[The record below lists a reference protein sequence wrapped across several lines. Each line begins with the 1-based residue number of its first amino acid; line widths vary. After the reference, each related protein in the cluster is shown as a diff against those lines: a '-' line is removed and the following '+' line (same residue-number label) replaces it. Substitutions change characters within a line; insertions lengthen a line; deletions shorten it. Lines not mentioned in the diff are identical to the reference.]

1 MASETNMDNPL
12 GKKVGLPTSY
22 DPSVLFPIYRSE
34 QRSQLGDFRCSGY
47 DAWNI
52 HELLWVDLN
61 NNVHHDEICIKIDAN
76 SVAIPES
83 KSMKLF
89 LGSLV
94 YEKFSDKTEVH
105 QEITKQINE
114 LTESDITLD
123 DILLN
128 LPDSRSV
135 SVINSKEDL
144 LEANESKASEGEIIF
159 NGFRSLCPVTDQP
172 DIANIHITGRL
183 SDDAVHNIQRYLG
196 SFFSANSFHEACIEK
211 IFLNLMKN
219 KYSVESVAGHFERR
233 GGIAIIPVR
242 FQSSNN

>member
-1 MASETNMDNPL
+1 MNNPL
-12 GKKVGLPTSY
+12 GKKVGLPKSY
-22 DPSVLFPIYRSE
+22 DPNILFPIYRSE

-52 HELLWVDLN
+52 HELLWVDLD

-94 YEKFSDKTEVH
+94 HETFSNKAAVH
-105 QEITKQINE
+105 QEIIKQLNK
-114 LTESDITLD
+114 LTGSDITID
-123 DILLN
+123 NVLLN
-128 LPDSRSV
+128 LPNSTSV
-135 SVINSKEDL
+135 PVIKSDKDL
-144 LEANESKASEGEIIF
+144 LAANESKGPECEVIF
-159 NGFRSLCPVTDQP
+159 KGFRSLCPVTDQP

-183 SDDAVHNIQRYLG
+183 SDDAVDKIQRYLG
-196 SFFSANSFHEACIEK
+196 SFFSVNSFHEACVEK
-211 IFLNLMKN
+211 IFFNLIKN
-219 KYSVESVAGHFERR
+219 KYLVESVAGHFERR

>member
-1 MASETNMDNPL
+1 MNNPL
-12 GKKVGLPTSY
+12 GKKVGLPKSY

-34 QRSQLGDFRCSGY
+34 QRSQLEGLSCSGY

-52 HELLWVDLN
+52 HELLWVDQD

-94 YEKFSDKTEVH
+94 YKKFSDKTEVH
-105 QEITKQINE
+105 QEITKHIND
-114 LTESDITLD
+114 LTESDITID
-123 DILLN
+123 DFLFN
-128 LPDSRSV
+128 LPDSRSI
-135 SVINSKEDL
+135 SVIKSKEGL
-144 LEANESKASEGEIIF
+144 LEANESKAPEGEIIF

-172 DIANIHITGRL
+172 DIANIHLTGRL
-183 SDDAVHNIQRYLG
+183 PDDAVHNIQRYLG
-196 SFFSANSFHEACIEK
+196 SFFSVNSFHETCVEK

-233 GGIAIIPVR
+233 GGISIVPVR

>member
-1 MASETNMDNPL
+1 MDSPL

-22 DPSVLFPIYRSE
+22 DPSVLFPIYRSD
-34 QRSQLGDFRCSGY
+34 QRSQLDVFKYSGY

-52 HELLWVDLN
+52 HELLWLDHD

-94 YEKFSDKTEVH
+94 HEKFSNKAAVH
-105 QEITKQINE
+105 QEITMQINK
-114 LTESDITLD
+114 LTESEITID
-123 DILLN
+123 DVLLN
-128 LPDSRSV
+128 LPSSRSV
-135 SVINSKEDL
+135 PVIKSDKDL
-144 LEANESKASEGEIIF
+144 LAANESKGPECEVIF
-159 NGFRSLCPVTDQP
+159 KGFRSLCPVTDQP
-172 DIANIHITGRL
+172 DIANIHVKGSL
-183 SDDAVHNIQRYLG
+183 SNDAVDKIQRYLG
-196 SFFSANSFHEACIEK
+196 SFFSVNSFHEACVEK
-211 IFLNLMKN
+211 IFFNLMRN

-233 GGIAIIPVR
+233 GGISIIPVR

>member
-1 MASETNMDNPL
+1 MDSPL

-34 QRSQLGDFRCSGY
+34 QRSQLDDFTCSGY

-52 HELLWVDLN
+52 HELLWVDHD

-94 YEKFSDKTEVH
+94 HEKFSNKAAVH
-105 QEITKQINE
+105 QEMTKQINE
-114 LTESDITLD
+114 LTESDITID
-123 DILLN
+123 NVPLN
-128 LPDSRSV
+128 LPSSRSV
-135 SVINSKEDL
+135 SVIKSEEGL
-144 LEANESKASEGEIIF
+144 LAANESKGPEGEMIF

-172 DIANIHITGRL
+172 DIANIHIVGRL
-183 SDDAVHNIQRYLG
+183 SDDAVDKIQRYLG
-196 SFFSANSFHEACIEK
+196 SFFSVNSFHEACVEK
-211 IFLNLMKN
+211 IFFNLIKN
-219 KYSVESVAGHFERR
+219 KYLVESVAGHFERR
-233 GGIAIIPVR
+233 GGISIIPVR
-242 FQSSNN
+242 F

>member
-1 MASETNMDNPL
+1 MNNPL
-12 GKKVGLPTSY
+12 GKKVGLPKSY

-34 QRSQLGDFRCSGY
+34 QRSQLEGLSCSGY

-52 HELLWVDLN
+52 HELLWVDQD

-94 YEKFSDKTEVH
+94 HEKFSNKAAVH

-114 LTESDITLD
+114 LTESDITID
-123 DILLN
+123 NVLLN
-128 LPDSRSV
+128 LPSSRSV
-135 SVINSKEDL
+135 SVIKSEEGL
-144 LEANESKASEGEIIF
+144 LAANESKGPEGEMIF
-159 NGFRSLCPVTDQP
+159 NGFRSLCPVTYQP
-172 DIANIHITGRL
+172 DIANIHIKGSL
-183 SDDAVHNIQRYLG
+183 SNDEVDKIQRYLG
-196 SFFSANSFHEACIEK
+196 SFFSVNSFHEACVEK
-211 IFLNLMKN
+211 IFFNLIKN

-233 GGIAIIPVR
+233 GGISIIPVR

>member
-1 MASETNMDNPL
+1 MDNPL

-34 QRSQLGDFRCSGY
+34 QRSQLDGFKYSGY

-52 HELLWVDLN
+52 HELLWLDHD

-94 YEKFSDKTEVH
+94 HETFSNKAAVH
-105 QEITKQINE
+105 QEITQQINE
-114 LTESDITLD
+114 LTKSDITID
-123 DILLN
+123 NVPLN
-128 LPDSRSV
+128 LPGSRSV
-135 SVINSKEDL
+135 PVIKSKEGL
-144 LEANESKASEGEIIF
+144 LAANESKGPESETIF
-159 NGFRSLCPVTDQP
+159 KGFRSLCPVTDQP

-183 SDDAVHNIQRYLG
+183 SMDAVDKIQRYLG
-196 SFFSANSFHEACIEK
+196 SFFSVNSFHEACIEK
-211 IFLNLMKN
+211 IFFNLIQK
-219 KYSVESVAGHFERR
+219 KYSVESVAGYFERR
-233 GGIAIIPVR
+233 GGISIIPVR

>member
-1 MASETNMDNPL
+1 LASETNMDNPL

-34 QRSQLGDFRCSGY
+34 QRSQLDGFKYSGY

-52 HELLWVDLN
+52 HELLWLDHD

-94 YEKFSDKTEVH
+94 HETFSNKAAVH
-105 QEITKQINE
+105 QEITMQINK
-114 LTESDITLD
+114 LTESDITIDNALF
-123 DILLN
+123 N
-128 LPDSRSV
+128 LPNSRSV
-135 SVINSKEDL
+135 PVIKSEEGL
-144 LEANESKASEGEIIF
+144 LAANESKGPEGEMIF

-172 DIANIHITGRL
+172 DIANIYITGRL
-183 SDDAVHNIQRYLG
+183 SDDAVDKIQRYLG
-196 SFFSANSFHEACIEK
+196 SFFSVNSFHEACVEK
-211 IFLNLMKN
+211 IFFNLIKN
-219 KYSVESVAGHFERR
+219 KYLVESVAGHFERR
-233 GGIAIIPVR
+233 GGISIIPVR
-242 FQSSNN
+242 F

>member
-1 MASETNMDNPL
+1 MASETSMKNPL
-12 GKKVGLPTSY
+12 GKKVGLPKSY

-34 QRSQLGDFRCSGY
+34 QRSQLDDFLCSGY

-52 HELLWVDLN
+52 HELLWVDHD

-89 LGSLV
+89 LGSLI
-94 YEKFSDKTEVH
+94 YKKFSNKAAVH
-105 QEITKQINE
+105 QEITKQLNK
-114 LTESDITLD
+114 LTESDIIID
-123 DILLN
+123 NALLN
-128 LPDSRSV
+128 LPKSRSFQ
-135 SVINSKEDL
+135 VIKCEEDL
-144 LEANESKASEGEIIF
+144 LEANGSKVSEKEIIF

-172 DIANIHITGRL
+172 DIANIHITGKL
-183 SDDAVHNIQRYLG
+183 SDDAVHKIQRYLG
-196 SFFSANSFHEACIEK
+196 SFFSVNIFHEACVEK
-211 IFLNLMKN
+211 ISLNLIRN

-233 GGIAIIPVR
+233 GGISIIPIR

>member
-1 MASETNMDNPL
+1 MDNPL
-12 GKKVGLPTSY
+12 GKKVGLPNSY
-22 DPSVLFPIYRSE
+22 DPNILFPIYRSE
-34 QRSQLGDFRCSGY
+34 QRSQLEGLSFSGF

-52 HELLWVDLN
+52 HELLWVDLD

-94 YEKFSDKTEVH
+94 YKKFSDKAEVH
-105 QEITKQINE
+105 QEITKQINK
-114 LTESDITLD
+114 LTQSVIAID
-123 DILLN
+123 DVLLN
-128 LPDSRSV
+128 LPGSKSV
-135 SVINSKEDL
+135 PVIKSEEDL

-159 NGFRSLCPVTDQP
+159 KGFRSLCPVTDQP
-172 DIANIHITGRL
+172 DIANIHVTGSL

-196 SFFSANSFHEACIEK
+196 SFFSVNSFHEACVEK
-211 IFLNLMKN
+211 IIFNLMKN

-233 GGIAIIPVR
+233 GGISIIPVR

>member
-1 MASETNMDNPL
+1 MVSETSMDNPL
-12 GKKVGLPTSY
+12 GKKVGLPTNY

-34 QRSQLGDFRCSGY
+34 QRSQLDEFLCSGY

-52 HELLWVDLN
+52 HELLWLDHD

-94 YEKFSDKTEVH
+94 HETFSNKAAVH
-105 QEITKQINE
+105 QEITKQLNK
-114 LTESDITLD
+114 LTESDIIID
-123 DILLN
+123 NALLN
-128 LPDSRSV
+128 LPKSRSFQ
-135 SVINSKEDL
+135 VIKCEEDL
-144 LEANESKASEGEIIF
+144 LEANGSKVSEKEIIF

-183 SDDAVHNIQRYLG
+183 SDDAVDKIQRYLG
-196 SFFSANSFHEACIEK
+196 SFFSVNSFHEACVEK
-211 IFLNLMKN
+211 IIFNL
-219 KYSVESVAGHFERR
+219 SIGE
-233 GGIAIIPVR
+233 
-242 FQSSNN
+242 

>member
-1 MASETNMDNPL
+1 MDNPL
-12 GKKVGLPTSY
+12 GKKVGLPKSY
-22 DPSVLFPIYRSE
+22 DPNILFPIYRSE
-34 QRSQLGDFRCSGY
+34 QRIQLEGLSFSGF

-52 HELLWVDLN
+52 HELLWVDEN

-94 YEKFSDKTEVH
+94 YKKFSDKTEVH
-105 QEITKQINE
+105 QEITKQINK
-114 LTESDITLD
+114 LTQSVIAID
-123 DILLN
+123 DVLLN
-128 LPDSRSV
+128 LPGSKCV
-135 SVINSKEDL
+135 PVIKSEEDL

-159 NGFRSLCPVTDQP
+159 KGFRSLCPVTDQP
-172 DIANIHITGRL
+172 DIANIHVTGSL
-183 SDDAVHNIQRYLG
+183 SDHAIHNIQRYLG
-196 SFFSANSFHEACIEK
+196 SFFSVNSFHEACVEK
-211 IFLNLMKN
+211 IIFNLMKN

-233 GGIAIIPVR
+233 GGISIIPVR

>member
-1 MASETNMDNPL
+1 MNNPL
-12 GKKVGLPTSY
+12 GKKVGLPKSY

-34 QRSQLGDFRCSGY
+34 QRSQLEGLSCSGY

-52 HELLWVDLN
+52 HELLWVDQD

-94 YEKFSDKTEVH
+94 YKKFSDKTEVH
-105 QEITKQINE
+105 QEITKHIND
-114 LTESDITLD
+114 LTESNITID
-123 DILLN
+123 DFLFN
-128 LPDSRSV
+128 LPDSRSI
-135 SVINSKEDL
+135 SVIKSKEGL
-144 LEANESKASEGEIIF
+144 LEANESKAPEGEIIF

-172 DIANIHITGRL
+172 DIANIHLTGRL
-183 SDDAVHNIQRYLG
+183 PDDAVHNIQRYLG
-196 SFFSANSFHEACIEK
+196 SFFSVNSFHETCVEK

-233 GGIAIIPVR
+233 GGISIVPVR

>member
-1 MASETNMDNPL
+1 MDNPL

-34 QRSQLGDFRCSGY
+34 QRSQLDDFTCSGY

-52 HELLWVDLN
+52 HELLWVDHD

-76 SVAIPES
+76 SVTIPES

-94 YEKFSDKTEVH
+94 HEKFSNKAAVH

-114 LTESDITLD
+114 LTESDITID
-123 DILLN
+123 NVPLN
-128 LPDSRSV
+128 LPSSRSV
-135 SVINSKEDL
+135 SVIKSEEGL
-144 LEANESKASEGEIIF
+144 LAANESKGPEGEMIF

-172 DIANIHITGRL
+172 DIANIHVKGSL
-183 SDDAVHNIQRYLG
+183 SNDEVHKIQRYLG
-196 SFFSANSFHEACIEK
+196 SFFSVNSFHEACVEK
-211 IFLNLMKN
+211 IFFNLIKN
-219 KYSVESVAGHFERR
+219 KYLVESVAGHFERR
-233 GGIAIIPVR
+233 GGISIIPVR